1 MAFDESKK
9 KYLLSKFDYWYSK
22 ILNIIV
28 IVSLGLKTVDTITYY
43 RGLRKL
49 PKEQQQIV
57 EKIKQERIS
66 DKELNKNMKY
76 FVLANQCL
84 KDAKK
89 AVNKG
94 DTRAVLDNII
104 NAKGYLEKINQ
115 KIFDTREIR
124 AQIEEVRTKQLL
136 PLLQK

>member
-1 MAFDESKK
+1 
-9 KYLLSKFDYWYSK
+9 
-22 ILNIIV
+22 
-28 IVSLGLKTVDTITYY
+28 
-43 RGLRKL
+43 
-49 PKEQQQIV
+49 
-57 EKIKQERIS
+57 
-66 DKELNKNMKY
+66 MKY

-89 AVNKG
+89 AVNKD